1 MLAPINRQSTEC
13 WKADSDR
20 SVDYYNEWF
29 LRFAPPS
36 FRKAR
41 AEAAEKVSA
50 TDPVGVPVDYA
61 EAGIGFSLDLTEFTR
76 DGNTL
81 RFNMAVK
88 SRQITGWKSKSRM
101 LGPVFQS
108 KTFHTTP
115 DSGPRTVQWCEWNCL
130 IPGEEETPGSP
141 EMCIGPLWLFLPD

>member
-1 MLAPINRQSTEC
+1 MNALYLAVRISYPGGAWI
-13 WKADSDR
+13 
-20 SVDYYNEWF
+20 F
-29 LRFAPPS
+29 LPFDENLEVHKGFDATVRY
-36 FRKAR
+36 
-41 AEAAEKVSA
+41 VSA

-81 RFNMAVK
+81 RFNMAVE